1 MMSTMTMM
9 QKPRKIPQRRCV
21 GCREMKDKPQIVR
34 IVNNAGQVMVD
45 KTGKANGRGAY
56 VCKNANCLAKAQ
68 KSKGLERSLKQA
80 VPSEIY
86 DLLKTEIVKLA

>member
-1 MMSTMTMM
+1 MM